1 MAKNPRD
8 PKAVKKLIA
17 DAQQRKIDKGVVAF
31 VKRIIKSDQD
41 RRDSSG
47 GGTRKT
53 PRDS

>member
-17 DAQQRKIDKGVVAF
+17 DAQQRQVDSAVIRFVKGV
-31 VKRIIKSDQD
+31 IKSEKA

-47 GGTRKT
+47 GGTRKK
-53 PRDS
+53 PR